1 MRRDR
6 TFQLSK
12 NSEKRIEEGTAGC
25 LLSWPRTFSL
35 FSRRGHGGKKKKKAR
50 EDVAGDDSRCREN
63 RRTCTTIDLN
73 FSRSNVGESFIHR
86 LTPANCYQ

>member
-35 FSRRGHGGKKKKKAR
+35 FSRRGHGGKKKKKLERTWLATILDAVR
-50 EDVAGDDSRCREN
+50 IVA
-63 RRTCTTIDLN
+63 
-73 FSRSNVGESFIHR
+73 
-86 LTPANCYQ
+86 PAPPSI